1 MTIERI
7 YWDSD
12 AFLGWLGN
20 ETRKADSCGGVIQ
33 RAERGEVLIVTST
46 LTLAE
51 CLWMRGQPKIPQEKA
66 EIVRRFF
73 RRSYIRMYN
82 VTRRLGEDAQD
93 FVWNHSIKPK
103 DAIHVATAVHLG
115 VEALETF
122 DEDLIKKSGKVG
134 DPLLKIRKPQPP
146 RQGSLL

>member
-1 MTIERI
+1 
-7 YWDSD
+7 
-12 AFLGWLGN
+12 
-20 ETRKADSCGGVIQ
+20 
-33 RAERGEVLIVTST
+33 
-46 LTLAE
+46 
-51 CLWMRGQPKIPQEKA
+51 MRGQPKIPQEKA

-93 FVWNHSIKPK
+93 LVWNHSIKPK

-146 RQGSLL
+146 RQGSFL